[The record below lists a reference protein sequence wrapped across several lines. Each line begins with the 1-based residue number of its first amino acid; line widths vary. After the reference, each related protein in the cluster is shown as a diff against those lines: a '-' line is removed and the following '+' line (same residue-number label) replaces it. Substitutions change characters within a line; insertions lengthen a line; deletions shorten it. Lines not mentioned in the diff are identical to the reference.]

1 MAITT
6 EDAVDTPTTGVAAG
20 NEFQVLNRAVT
31 ICLDGASL
39 GDVTADLQRYTA
51 AGNWVDQ
58 YDDNGKIT
66 LSATR
71 TSEIV
76 WGGGAYRLNYT
87 ARTNSVGSSMSPG
100 PGGR

>member
-1 MAITT
+1 MAIST
-6 EDAVDTPTTGVAAG
+6 ETALDTPTTGVAAG
-20 NEFQVLNRAVT
+20 NEFQVLNRPVT

-39 GDVTADLQRYTA
+39 GDVVARLQRYTA
-51 AGNWVDQ
+51 AGNWIDQ
-58 YDDNGKIT
+58 YDDNGAID

-87 ARTNSVGSSMSPG
+87 TRGSSVGSSATSG